1 MERYYDSQNFDKEKQ
16 KLEALRYF
24 FSRVITKATIITTG
38 SIGIKINK

>member
-24 FSRVITKATIITTG
+24 FFRELLQKQQ
-38 SIGIKINK
+38 